1 MKTRIM
7 LMTTLGLCA
16 GLCASCRTPT
26 SGISV
31 ESYPHNIVTVN
42 SKIVGGCLT
51 VTEVNAAMRNGLL
64 QAQVRG
70 QNTSQRDLQMEYRF
84 RWVDDKGMEVDT
96 RTAAWTQIGISAMEA
111 VLMQG
116 IAPAREVKD
125 FILDVRFRRHGLRWE

>member
-1 MKTRIM
+1 MKARIM
-7 LMTTLGLCA
+7 LISMLGLCA
-16 GLCASCRTPT
+16 GLFTSCRTPT
-26 SGISV
+26 SGITV

-64 QAQVRG
+64 QAQVRA
-70 QNTSQRDLQMEYRF
+70 QNTSQHDLQMEYRF
-84 RWVDDKGMEVDT
+84 RWFDDKGMEVDT
-96 RTAAWTQIGISAMEA
+96 RTAVWTQIGINAMEA

-116 IAPAREVKD
+116 IAPSLDVKD